1 MIKEVMRI
9 VADLGKICY
18 IKSIT
23 LISRD
28 KKAYG
33 SWEAFSATCIHQ
45 TAAAPEYNLL
55 RLKNYLKRTVLQ
67 IADSLGDSWHWPE
80 KCEAIKVTGF
90 TEAQSWNLLENSNL
104 RIKEVKNKKKR
115 ARLR

>member
-55 RLKNYLKRTVLQ
+55 QLKNYLKWTVLK
-67 IADSLGDSWHWPE
+67 IADSLGDSWHWPG

-90 TEAQSWNLLENSNL
+90 TEVQSWNLLENSNL

>member
-9 VADLGKICY
+9 LADLGKICY
-18 IKSIT
+18 IKCIT

-33 SWEAFSATCIHQ
+33 SWEAFSTTCIHQ

-55 RLKNYLKRTVLQ
+55 QLKNYLKRTVLK
-67 IADSLGDSWHWPE
+67 IADSLGDS
-80 KCEAIKVTGF
+80 
-90 TEAQSWNLLENSNL
+90 
-104 RIKEVKNKKKR
+104 
-115 ARLR
+115 